1 MVCFP
6 FAYHAYHASPP
17 SPKQTPT
24 SAYHAYHSQF
34 YLQFALFC
42 GMRSN
47 RIPRIAHTPPP
58 QKPQHPH
65 TTHIPQSILFTICLI
80 FWYTSHLQN
89 THTTHTKINF
99 IYNLPYFV
107 VYAYFFQVCNFIFE
121 SLITIVYQ
129 ICSLM
134 YIFVITSKVLWDK
147 VLIKIF
153 PKLLLI
159 YIFRKYKISLS
170 SPPPSTK
177 KNPLIK
183 VFHSLPL

>member
-6 FAYHAYHASPP
+6 FAYH
-17 SPKQTPT
+17 
-24 SAYHAYHSQF
+24 AYHAYHSQF

-47 RIPRIAHTPPP
+47 RIPRIARTPPALKTP
-58 QKPQHPH
+58 TSPYH
-65 TTHIPQSILFTICLI
+65 TYTTINFIYNFLI

-121 SLITIVYQ
+121 SLITNVYQ
-129 ICSLM
+129 ISSLM

-170 SPPPSTK
+170 SPPSPQK
-177 KNPLIK
+177 KNTY
-183 VFHSLPL
+183 

>member
-6 FAYHAYHASPP
+6 FAYHASPP
-17 SPKQTPT
+17 LPQKNP
-24 SAYHAYHSQF
+24 
-34 YLQFALFC
+34 
-42 GMRSN
+42 N
-47 RIPRIAHTPPP
+47 IRIPR
-58 QKPQHPH
+58 
-65 TTHIPQSILFTICLI
+65 IPQSILFTICLILWYAFQSHTTHSTHPSPQKTPTSPYHTYTTINFIYNFLI

-121 SLITIVYQ
+121 SLITNVYQ
-129 ICSLM
+129 ISSLM

-170 SPPPSTK
+170 SPPPHK
-177 KNPLIK
+177 KKTLIK